1 MAAHSK
7 LSASGAEKW
16 MRCSGSIAMSEGLPD
31 TSSAAADEGTAAH
44 FIASVCL
51 IEGTLS
57 THHIGKT
64 VICWDEADGNSDAG
78 FVLPEGAVER
88 RSFVVTT
95 GMSEFVNQYIMAV
108 WTLQGNR
115 PERGQLFVETRVP
128 FGAVLGDDEQSGTAD
143 AIILSADGEEIIVTD
158 LKFGANPQNTVLAM
172 YPVEGMWDAQLQY
185 TDGTISV
192 ERVEAPNKYAA
203 LSLKPNDGY
212 DGYDDATQAYDPNPQ
227 LALYG
232 VGAIEF
238 LSEFEDLSN
247 LKRVR
252 LVICQPRVRTATSEF
267 VLSIEDLNRF
277 ADRAKLAMGTCADAA
292 EGYLRID
299 ADKNGKT
306 VTDWQAERDAWAQE
320 YLSPSEKGCQWCKAR
335 GVCPALA
342 KECMSVVAE
351 LSDYGV
357 EFEPEVVNLASD
369 NAQLIKD
376 AVYELAEVIPA
387 GTEYLSATGRKL
399 KTKSD
404 EIGAPKLHLPMAV
417 IERLYSQLPLIKLW
431 QDALTDV
438 LYAKLQAGEESTL
451 YKLVQGHEGKRAWVD
466 AAEAEKQLKLEKLKE
481 DERRNYTVISITQV
495 EALKKEGKVSE
506 ARWEKMQPN
515 ITRSEGKPTIAPMS
529 DKRPAITIEN
539 NIQSFEEE
547 EI

>member
-16 MRCSGSIAMSEGLPD
+16 MRCPGSIAMSEGLPD
-31 TSSAAADEGTAAH
+31 ASSAAADEGTAAH

-51 IEGTLS
+51 VEGTMS

-88 RSFVVTT
+88 RSFTVTKE
-95 GMSEFVNQYIMAV
+95 MSEFVDTYIMSV
-108 WTLQGNR
+108 WLLQGND

-128 FGAVLGDDEQSGTAD
+128 FGTVLGDDEQSGTAD
-143 AIILSADGEEIIVTD
+143 AIILSADGEEIIVAD
-158 LKFGANPQNTVLAM
+158 LKFGFGEVLAM
-172 YPVEGMWDAQLQY
+172 YPVEGLWDVVSTSIEGDVK
-185 TDGTISV
+185 TD
-192 ERVEAPNKYAA
+192 RVEAANKFVAISEVSRLYNAKHTA
-203 LSLKPNDGY
+203 ST
-212 DGYDDATQAYDPNPQ
+212 DATQAYDPNPQ

-252 LVICQPRVRTATSEF
+252 LIISQPRVRTANSEF
-267 VLSIEDLNRF
+267 VLSIEDLNHF
-277 ADRAKLAMGTCADAA
+277 TDRAKLAMGTCADAA

-306 VTDWQAERDAWAQE
+306 VTDWQYERDAWAQK

-342 KECMSVVAE
+342 KECVSVVAE

-357 EFEPEVVNLASD
+357 EFEPEVVNLEAD
-369 NAQLIKD
+369 NSQLIKD
-376 AVYELAEVIPA
+376 AIFDLAEVTPA
-387 GTEYLSATGRKL
+387 GTEYLSAAGRKL

-404 EIGAPKLHLPMAV
+404 ELGTPKMHLPMAV

-431 QDALTDV
+431 QDALSDV

-451 YKLVQGHEGKRAWVD
+451 YKLVQGREGNRAWIDTEEV
-466 AAEAEKQLKLEKLKE
+466 EKQLKLEKLKE
-481 DERRNYTVISITQV
+481 DERRNYTVLTITQV

-539 NIQSFEEE
+539 NIQSEE

>member
-16 MRCSGSIAMSEGLPD
+16 MRCPGSIAMSEGLPD
-31 TSSAAADEGTAAH
+31 ASSAAADEGTAAH

-51 IEGTLS
+51 VEGTMS

-88 RSFVVTT
+88 RSFTVTKE
-95 GMSEFVNQYIMAV
+95 MSEFVDTYIMSV
-108 WTLQGNR
+108 WLLQGNR

-128 FGAVLGDDEQSGTAD
+128 FGSVLGDDEQSGTAD
-143 AIILSADGEEIIVTD
+143 AIILSADGEEIIVAD
-158 LKFGANPQNTVLAM
+158 LKFGFGEVLAM
-172 YPVEGMWDAQLQY
+172 YPVEGMWDVQ
-185 TDGTISV
+185 TTNKDGTV
-192 ERVEAPNKYAA
+192 DVVRVEAPNKFAA
-203 LSLKPNDGY
+203 LSLSDTTEVNFGV
-212 DGYDDATQAYDPNPQ
+212 DATQAYDPNPQ

-252 LVICQPRVRTATSEF
+252 LVISQPRVRTANSEF
-267 VLSIEDLNRF
+267 VLSIEDLNHF
-277 ADRAKLAMGTCADAA
+277 ADRAKLAMARCNEAT

-306 VTDWQAERDAWAQE
+306 VSDWQYERELWACE

-357 EFEPEVVNLASD
+357 EVEPEVLNLEAD

-376 AVYELAEVIPA
+376 ALFDLAAVIPA
-387 GTEYLSATGRKL
+387 GTEYLSAAGRKL

-404 EIGAPKLHLPMAV
+404 ELGAPKMHLPMAV

-431 QDALTDV
+431 QDALSEV

-451 YKLVQGHEGKRAWVD
+451 YKLVQGREGNRVWVD
-466 AAEAEKQLKLEKLKE
+466 PAEAEKQLKLEKLKE

-515 ITRSEGKPTIAPMS
+515 ISRSEGKPTIAPMS
-529 DKRPAITIEN
+529 DKRPAITIES
-539 NIQSFEEE
+539 NIQTFEEE

>member
-16 MRCSGSIAMSEGLPD
+16 MRCPGSIAMSEGLPD

-51 IEGTLS
+51 VEGTMS
-57 THHIGKT
+57 AHHTGKT

-88 RSFVVTT
+88 RSFKVTKE
-95 GMSEFVNQYIMAV
+95 MSEFVDTYIMSV
-108 WTLQGNR
+108 WLLQGNH

-128 FGAVLGDDEQSGTAD
+128 FGTVLGDDEQSGTAD
-143 AIILSADGEEIIVTD
+143 AIILSADGEEIIVAD
-158 LKFGANPQNTVLAM
+158 LKFGFGEVLAM
-172 YPVEGMWDAQLQY
+172 YPVEGWWDVQLQY
-185 TDGTISV
+185 TDGTVSV

-212 DGYDDATQAYDPNPQ
+212 DSYDDAIQAYDPNPQ

-252 LVICQPRVRTATSEF
+252 LVISQPRVRTANSEF

-277 ADRAKLAMGTCADAA
+277 ADRAKLAMARCKEA
-292 EGYLRID
+292 ERGYQHLV
-299 ADKNGKT
+299 K
-306 VTDWQAERDAWAQE
+306 VQAEMPELDFKAALGHWSDTW
-320 YLSPSEKGCQWCKAR
+320 LTPSEKGCQWCKAR

-357 EFEPEVVNLASD
+357 DLPPEDLDIEVD
-369 NAQLIKD
+369 NAELIKSAIFD
-376 AVYELAEVIPA
+376 LAEVKPA
-387 GTEYLSATGRKL
+387 GTEYLSETGRKL

-404 EIGAPKLHLPMAV
+404 EIGTPKMHLPMAV

-431 QDALTDV
+431 QDALSDV

-451 YKLVQGHEGKRAWVD
+451 YKLVQGREGNRAWID
-466 AAEAEKQLKLEKLKE
+466 TEETEKQLKLEKLKE
-481 DERRNYTVISITQV
+481 DERRNYTVITITQV

-506 ARWEKMQPN
+506 TRWEKMQPN

-529 DKRPAITIEN
+529 DKRPAIIIEN
-539 NIQSFEEE
+539 NIVSEE

>member
-1 MAAHSK
+1 
-7 LSASGAEKW
+7 
-16 MRCSGSIAMSEGLPD
+16 MSEGLPD

-51 IEGTLS
+51 VEGTMS

-64 VICWDEADGNSDAG
+64 VTCWDEADGNSDAG

-88 RSFVVTT
+88 RSFTVTKE
-95 GMSEFVNQYIMAV
+95 MSEFVDTYIMSV
-108 WTLQGNR
+108 WLLQGND

-128 FGAVLGDDEQSGTAD
+128 FGTVLGDDEQSGTAD
-143 AIILSADGEEIIVTD
+143 AIILSADGEEIIVAD
-158 LKFGANPQNTVLAM
+158 LKFGFGEVLAM
-172 YPVEGMWDAQLQY
+172 YPVEGFWDVQTQVDDSGVVLVTRIA
-185 TDGTISV
+185 
-192 ERVEAPNKYAA
+192 APNKFVA
-203 LSLKPNDGY
+203 LSNLMLGDEGMRHL
-212 DGYDDATQAYDPNPQ
+212 DATQAYDPNPQ

-252 LVICQPRVRTATSEF
+252 LVISQPRVRTANSEF

-299 ADKNGKT
+299 ADKSGKT
-306 VTDWQAERDAWAQE
+306 VLAWQAELDAWTQQ

-357 EFEPEVVNLASD
+357 EYEPEVVHLEAD
-369 NAQLIKD
+369 NAQLIRD
-376 AVYELAEVIPA
+376 ATFDLAEVTPA
-387 GTEYLSATGRKL
+387 GTEYLSAAGRKL

-404 EIGAPKLHLPMAV
+404 EISALKMHLPMAV

-431 QDALTDV
+431 QDALSEV

-451 YKLVQGHEGKRAWVD
+451 YKLVQGREGNRAWVD

-481 DERRNYTVISITQV
+481 DERRNYTVITITQV

-529 DKRPAITIEN
+529 DKRPAITIES
-539 NIQSFEEE
+539 NIQTFEEE

>member
-1 MAAHSK
+1 MATHSK

-16 MRCSGSIAMSEGLPD
+16 MRCPGSIAMSEGLPD

-51 IEGTLS
+51 IEGTMS
-57 THHIGKT
+57 THHIDKT

-88 RSFVVTT
+88 RSFKVTT
-95 GMSEFVNQYIMAV
+95 DMSEFVNQYIMAV
-108 WTLQGNR
+108 WLLQGNH

-128 FGAVLGDDEQSGTAD
+128 FGTVLGDDDQSGTAD
-143 AIILSADGEEIIVTD
+143 AIILSADGEEIIVAD
-158 LKFGANPQNTVLAM
+158 LKFGFGEVLAM
-172 YPVEGMWDAQLQY
+172 YPVEGVWDI
-185 TDGTISV
+185 TIEGSDGTGV
-192 ERVEAPNKYAA
+192 RRVKAPNKFAA
-203 LSLKPNDGY
+203 LSMVFEDGIAL
-212 DGYDDATQAYDPNPQ
+212 DAIQAYDPNPQ

-252 LVICQPRVRTATSEF
+252 LVISQPRVRTATSEF
-267 VLSIEDLNRF
+267 VLSIEDLKRF
-277 ADRAKLAMGTCADAA
+277 ADRAKLAIGRCKEA
-292 EGYLRID
+292 ERGYRHLV
-299 ADKNGKT
+299 KT
-306 VTDWQAERDAWAQE
+306 QAETPELKLDLDHWSGTW
-320 YLSPSEKGCQWCKAR
+320 LSPSEKGCQWCKAK

-357 EFEPEVVNLASD
+357 EFEPEVVNLEAD

-376 AVYELAEVIPA
+376 AVYELADVTPA

-404 EIGAPKLHLPMAV
+404 EIGAPKMHLPMAV

-431 QDALTDV
+431 QDALSDV
-438 LYAKLQAGEESTL
+438 LYAKLQAGEESTM
-451 YKLVQGHEGKRAWVD
+451 YKLVQGREGNRAWID

-529 DKRPAITIEN
+529 DKRPAITIES